1 MVDTYSKHSLDK
13 QQYKNKMILI
23 IGGGNSAFEVGD
35 HLSGAAAIVHI
46 AFNKRIQFAW
56 DTHYVGNLVCFKC
69 LIDQSHVFCNTK
81 FVSSSS

>member
-56 DTHYVGNLVCFKC
+56 DTHYVGKLVCFKC
-69 LIDQSHVFCNTK
+69 LIDHSYVFCNTK
-81 FVSSSS
+81 FVSSSI

>member
-56 DTHYVGNLVCFKC
+56 DTHYVGKLVFFKC
-69 LIDQSHVFCNTK
+69 LIDHSYVFCNTK
-81 FVSSSS
+81 FVSSSF